1 MKGRRRLF
9 AILTLSVAV
18 MVVAA
23 ACTGDDGGPRGRAR
37 AANTI
42 AGLREA
48 GAAKLS
54 LLQAQSSLTTGS
66 NLFTFG
72 LVTANGG
79 LLSGGS
85 PQVYIGR
92 DEASPFRGP
101 YRATSLQFSAFERFH
116 EEADHVTPLTS
127 FYAVRVDIPSSGNWA
142 VAALVEGSPGGIGTG
157 SVPVTEADQALGA
170 IGSKAISTTSPVAT
184 TTAKTRQICTRAP
197 KPDPLHYISLDQAL
211 ANGKPTVVTF
221 ATPALC
227 ESRICGP
234 VVDEVW
240 AVYEDVGKNQANFI
254 HVEEF
259 LPGPDL
265 RPPPPTL
272 ENAAPAFRA
281 WGLATEPWTF
291 VIDADGIIQAR
302 FEGPVVAPQ
311 IEEALQP
318 LL

>member
-1 MKGRRRLF
+1 MKAGRR
-9 AILTLSVAV
+9 TLPIVAATFAV
-18 MVVAA
+18 MLVASS
-23 ACTGDDGGPRGRAR
+23 CSGGGEDGPGQPGR
-37 AANTI
+37 NTI
-42 AGLREA
+42 QGLTEGQA
-48 GAAKLS
+48 QLS

-66 NLFTFG
+66 NLFAFG
-72 LVTANGG
+72 LVTQNGG

-85 PQVYIGR
+85 PGVYIAK
-92 DEASPFRGP
+92 DTTSAVRGP
-101 YRATSLQFSAFERFH
+101 FRATSHQFTAFEHFH
-116 EEADHVTPLTS
+116 ESGETVSELTT
-127 FYAVRVDIPSSGNWA
+127 FYVAEVDIPSAGNWA
-142 VAALVEGSPGGIGTG
+142 VATVVPGNPGGVGTG
-157 SVPVTEADQALGA
+157 SIPVTAADQAVGA
-170 IGSKAISTTSPVAT
+170 IGSKATPTTSPVART
-184 TTAKTRQICTRAP
+184 EAGAREICTRAP
-197 KPDPLHYISLDQAL
+197 DPDPLHYISLDDAL
-211 ANGKPTVVTF
+211 SNGRPTVVTF

-240 AVYEDVGKNQANFI
+240 AVYEDVGKDRANFV

-265 RPPPPTL
+265 KPPAPTL

-291 VIDADGIIQAR
+291 VIDGDGIIRAR
-302 FEGPVVAPQ
+302 FEGPVVASQ